1 MNKLLLIVALSVL
14 TVGGFSSMHTSHAA
28 AIQQDIQA
36 NSNLSANQTLNQ
48 TRTLQ
53 QNETA
58 LMTSQLV
65 GYNKEYQ
72 LYVTVPGNNQNYTRF
87 IQTFYLNV
95 TSQGPSAVTV
105 YEGESSIYTHK
116 FDWAFD
122 SLNAPHGLITI
133 NKTGHIMLT
142 VQLHSYQTN
151 LTRNVIYL
159 LNFENTTTFVTYYNQ
174 QVQHSS
180 TLPQIPIAVNAGTFI
195 LGGIVGTLGL
205 MGSYTLIIANKKGWF
220 LHKKNKPVVKAE
232 KKKKWSDYF
241 VPKRQL

>member
-1 MNKLLLIVALSVL
+1 MNKLLLILALSTL

-36 NSNLSANQTLNQ
+36 NSNLTANQTLNQ

-65 GYNKEYQ
+65 GYNKEYH

-95 TSQGPSAVTV
+95 TSQGPSVVTV

-116 FDWAFD
+116 FVWAFD

-174 QVQHSS
+174 QVHKTTTGS
-180 TLPQIPIAVNAGTFI
+180 TPNNVVLGENVGFLY
-195 LGGIVGTLGL
+195 LGGIQFALLFAIAVSRRLSSPKHRTLK
-205 MGSYTLIIANKKGWF
+205 MKHGSWR
-220 LHKKNKPVVKAE
+220 
-232 KKKKWSDYF
+232 
-241 VPKRQL
+241 PKYQNQEGNINW